1 MQDPGL
7 SLQLLCSRL
16 PCHRLPHVFHTVLQV
31 LFQEYNGPVKWLAN
45 RPLKW
50 LATRPVKWL
59 ATLLSFEPLQDTL
72 SICLVQ
78 MCAEEEC

>member
-31 LFQEYNGPVKWLAN
+31 LFQEYNGPVK
-45 RPLKW
+45 
-50 LATRPVKWL
+50 
-59 ATLLSFEPLQDTL
+59 
-72 SICLVQ
+72 
-78 MCAEEEC
+78 